1 MKNLN
6 TTSPNI
12 SKVASLV
19 SESSRAAI
27 LTTLLDDRFHTASEL
42 AYQAGIKQQTASFHL
57 AKLAELK
64 MVTTET
70 QGRHRYYRLANSE
83 IAQILES
90 LLALSP
96 PVEIRS
102 LRQSTEMKA
111 LKSARTCYDHLA
123 GKLGVELT
131 KGMLNRGYIKE
142 NDQEFIVT
150 ENGMLFFS
158 DFQIDIEQLKRKKR
172 KFSLK
177 CIDWS
182 ERHYHLG
189 GALGNAIL
197 ERMLELNW
205 IKRHPKSRAIIVT
218 ETGGKEL
225 PDFFPSVHFEK

>member
-1 MKNLN
+1 MSI
-6 TTSPNI
+6 SPNI
-12 SKVASLV
+12 AKVASLV
-19 SESSRAAI
+19 SETSRAAI
-27 LTTLLDDRFHTASEL
+27 LTTLLDNRFHTASEL

-57 AKLAELK
+57 AKLAELN
-64 MVTTET
+64 MVTIES

-96 PVEIRS
+96 PVEIKS

-123 GKLGVELT
+123 GKLGVNLT
-131 KGMLNRGYIKE
+131 KSLLNMGYIKE
-142 NDQEFIVT
+142 DYKEFIVT
-150 ENGMLFFS
+150 ENGKQFFS
-158 DFQIDIEQLKRKKR
+158 EFQIDIEQLKRKKR

-205 IKRHPKSRAIIVT
+205 IKRHPTSRAIIIT
-218 ETGGKEL
+218 EIGSREL
-225 PDFFPSVHFEK
+225 EVVFPSINFEK

>member
-1 MKNLN
+1 MN
-6 TTSPNI
+6 TNPNI
-12 SKVASLV
+12 AKVASLV
-19 SESSRAAI
+19 SEPSRAAI

-57 AKLAELK
+57 AKLAELN
-64 MVTTET
+64 MVIIEH

-83 IAQILES
+83 IAEVLES

-96 PVEIRS
+96 PVEIKS
-102 LRQSTEMKA
+102 LKQSTEMKA
-111 LKSARTCYDHLA
+111 LKYARTCYDHLA

-131 KGMLNRGYIKE
+131 KGLIDIGYIEAWDKE
-142 NDQEFIVT
+142 FAVT
-150 ENGMLFFS
+150 VKGEQFFS
-158 DFQIDIEQLKRKKR
+158 DFQIDLELLKTKKR

-197 ERMLELNW
+197 NRMLELKW
-205 IKRHPKSRAIIVT
+205 IERHPKTRAIKVT
-218 ETGGKEL
+218 DNGAKEMKKL
-225 PDFFPSVHFEK
+225 IPSVNLL

>member
-1 MKNLN
+1 MRYLS
-6 TTSPNI
+6 TSPNI
-12 SKVASLV
+12 AKVASLV

-57 AKLAELK
+57 AKLAELN
-64 MVTTET
+64 MVTIEN

-96 PVEIRS
+96 PVEINS
-102 LRQSTEMKA
+102 LKQSTEMKA
-111 LKSARTCYDHLA
+111 LKNARTCYDHLA

-131 KGMLNRGYIKE
+131 KGLLHKGYLKE
-142 NDQEFIVT
+142 CDKEFIVT
-150 ENGMLFFS
+150 ENGKQFFS
-158 DFQIDIEQLKRKKR
+158 DFQINIEQIKRKKR

-197 ERMLELNW
+197 ERLLELNW

-218 ETGGKEL
+218 QNGVKEIKNI
-225 PDFFPSVHFEK
+225 FPSMNI